1 MTVYRL
7 RLIHSE
13 WQYIDCDWF
22 ILNDSI
28 STAIDSMKV
37 PVSRTDYKVSWQ
49 TIKSELNW
57 LTFAYSNV
65 WWNIDNTKV
74 VCMVTDWPKKRG
86 YKSLHITTTHCVF
99 HFLTNTPTP
108 LKRLGP
114 CWKVICIF
122 PSSHDH
128 HWTLTEIRRWSVQA
142 FSSYSVYKNRL
153 WVEYFCKVYM
163 FNMNKTISSRRKFL
177 SYVAWAFHPDGIVF
191 ASAERFPH
199 GRKVVI
205 IWRKTINYI

>member
-1 MTVYRL
+1 MFSRL
-7 RLIHSE
+7 LLIDLFWLTLTKTPCNKLVTIHSE

-57 LTFAYSNV
+57 LTFAYGNV

-74 VCMVTDWPKKRG
+74 ICMVTDWPKKRG
-86 YKSLHITTTHCVF
+86 YKSLHITTTHRVF

-128 HWTLTEIRRWSVQA
+128 HWTLTEIRR
-142 FSSYSVYKNRL
+142 R
-153 WVEYFCKVYM
+153 KVYM
-163 FNMNKTISSRRKFL
+163 FNMNKTISSGRKFL